1 MKATDKEVIEL
12 EKEYMKVHSSIVNSF
27 NPTDEQFRELDE
39 LAKKLS
45 LVGLGGDEQVLLG
58 LMKKK
63 GINQYDGTAVFVEL
77 FPDEK
82 PAGKKLESLGL
93 VIFDEYGDE
102 GRAFF
107 QAKLTDA
114 GIVFVNEAL

>member
-12 EKEYMKVHSSIVNSF
+12 EREYMKVHSSIVNSF
-27 NPTDEQFRELDE
+27 NPTDEQFRELDK

-45 LVGLGGDEQVLLG
+45 FVGLGGDEQVLLKF
-58 LMKKK
+58 MKKK

-82 PAGKKLESLGL
+82 PAGKRLESLGL
-93 VIFDEYGDE
+93 VVLNEWL
-102 GRAFF
+102 AFS
-107 QAKLTDA
+107 QAKLTDD